1 MDNKFYVSLEAA
13 RLLKEKGYNE
23 EVELFYN
30 TLGELEEVNGMFCC
44 DVADNTQMAKY
55 DYLSAPTKAEAIDW
69 LESKG
74 IVVELRYEND
84 ELQKD
89 DSEWEYYIYQYD
101 NEGRLDETVS
111 SWGMGMFYDTRL
123 EAEEAAII
131 KALELL

>member
-1 MDNKFYVSLEAA
+1 MDNKFYVSLDAA

-44 DVADNTQMAKY
+44 DVADNTQMTKY
-55 DYLSAPTKAEAIDW
+55 NYCSAPTKAEAIDW

-74 IVVELRYEND
+74 IVVEAFYTRHHWFFSIIDFNVK
-84 ELQKD
+84 QKIFAD
-89 DSEWEYYIYQYD
+89 EYYP
-101 NEGRLDETVS
+101 
-111 SWGMGMFYDTRL
+111 TRL

>member
-1 MDNKFYVSLEAA
+1 MNSKFYVSLEAA
-13 RLLKEKGYNE
+13 RLLKEKGYDKDVRNFYDEEGLFLEVEGFYNFEYLTNE
-23 EVELFYN
+23 EL
-30 TLGELEEVNGMFCC
+30 
-44 DVADNTQMAKY
+44 DNNHY
-55 DYLSAPTKAEAIDW
+55 SAPTKSEAIDW

-123 EAEEAAII
+123 EAEDAAII
-131 KALELL
+131 KACEML

>member
-1 MDNKFYVSLEAA
+1 MNKKFYVSYEAA
-13 RLLKEKGYNE
+13 RLLKEKGYNNYSIVYDCS
-23 EVELFYN
+23 VEGNILLNQKPIY
-30 TLGELEEVNGMFCC
+30 GEWAGDK
-44 DVADNTQMAKY
+44 DVY
-55 DYLSAPTKAEAIDW
+55 PCPTKAEAIDW